1 MFEDGS
7 LGAGWLQAD
16 ATRSLAANGQNLA
29 QSGIRFA
36 ADSLSL
42 ATANGGSIW
51 LNGTALMNGTTQIGT
66 ASAAS
71 VSNGTAWT
79 SGWSVYVDMNAD
91 NTYTEGVDTLVQTQ
105 PAVASFISISAN
117 GNAASSSPY
126 ISFDSAGYARTVV
139 IPGNATGPAN
149 LALTIQ
155 RNDVATANSSEE
167 TRLVIVARTGRIRA
181 CKPSGDSSC
190 VSTAAN

>member
-1 MFEDGS
+1 MVIAVLAVLLSIAAPSFTAFRRNSE
-7 LGAGWLQAD
+7 L
-16 ATRSLAANGQNLA
+16 TSLANKLV
-29 QSGIRFA
+29 
-36 ADSLSL
+36 
-42 ATANGGSIW
+42 GSI
-51 LNGTALMNGTTQIGT
+51 NAARGEAMKAGR
-66 ASAAS
+66 SAFVVPA
-71 VSNGTAWT
+71 NGTAWT

-105 PAVASFISISAN
+105 PAVSSFISISAN